1 MPLYRPY
8 CLWNAIGRTLV
19 RDIAKVGSIVDI
31 CIRIAV
37 AGDIEC
43 VERVKPEAKSLLT
56 KRVKVLER

>member
-1 MPLYRPY
+1 MPFYRSY
-8 CLWNAIGRTLV
+8 RLWNAIGRTLV

-43 VERVKPEAKSLLT
+43 VERVEPEANGLLA